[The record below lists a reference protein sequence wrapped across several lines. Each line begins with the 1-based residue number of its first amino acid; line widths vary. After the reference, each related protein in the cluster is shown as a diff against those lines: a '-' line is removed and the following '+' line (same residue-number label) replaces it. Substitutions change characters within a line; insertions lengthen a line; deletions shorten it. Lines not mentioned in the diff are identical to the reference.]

1 VSDVIREL
9 PDGLVLRRGRAD
21 DLDQVVALS
30 VDAHGEHDEHG
41 VRWCFGGGGAE
52 PSDWTV
58 VTDGDRVV
66 STVALLDRTVA
77 FGPVTVPVGQPEWVA
92 TVPDRRRRGLMRAQ
106 FDVLH
111 EWSRLRGHL
120 LQIIT
125 GIPYYYRRLGYG
137 YAADWAPRYRLGPAV
152 SPVPSGWTVDP
163 AGPAEADAIRR
174 LHEADGHPDIAMARS
189 PAEWSQ
195 VIGSPRT
202 DQLVFVA
209 RHAGQV
215 HGWMRIHR
223 YPDDTL
229 APFDVLESAADS
241 LDAATAL
248 LAHTR
253 AVADGLDVAVLAR
266 PDSVMA
272 PAVRAV
278 GDRTLDYLAWY
289 GRIPDPEALLDH
301 LRPLLSDRL
310 AASAFRDEAGELEL
324 SLYNSGLALT
334 FAKGEMTAVRAVPGR
349 EDPLE
354 EGRAGI
360 APDLFPAL
368 VFGRFD
374 PAELQRRY
382 DDVEFHRDLP
392 LVEALF
398 PHQLTD
404 LPPGP

>member
-1 VSDVIREL
+1 
-9 PDGLVLRRGRAD
+9 
-21 DLDQVVALS
+21 
-30 VDAHGEHDEHG
+30 
-41 VRWCFGGGGAE
+41 
-52 PSDWTV
+52 
-58 VTDGDRVV
+58 
-66 STVALLDRTVA
+66 
-77 FGPVTVPVGQPEWVA
+77 
-92 TVPDRRRRGLMRAQ
+92 MRAQ

-111 EWSRLRGHL
+111 EWSAARGHL

-137 YAADWAPRYRLGPAV
+137 YAADWAPRYRLGPAA
-152 SPVPSGWTVDP
+152 SPVPSGWTVEPADP
-163 AGPAEADAIRR
+163 TDADAIRGV
-174 LHEADGHPDIAMARS
+174 HDGDSHAEIARS
-189 PAEWSQ
+189 RSPGEWAQ
-195 VIGSPRT
+195 VIGSPRA

-209 RHAGQV
+209 RHAGAI

-223 YPDDTL
+223 YPDDDL

-241 LDAATAL
+241 ADAATAL
-248 LAHTR
+248 LAHART
-253 AVADGLDVAVLAR
+253 VADGLDVAVLAR
-266 PDSVMA
+266 SDSVMA

-289 GRIPDPEALLDH
+289 GRVPDPVALVEQ
-301 LRPLLSDRL
+301 LRPVLSDRL
-310 AASAFRDEAGELEL
+310 AASGFRDEAGELEI

-334 FAKGEMTAVRAVPGR
+334 YTKGEVTSVRAAAGR

-354 EGRAGI
+354 DGRAGI

-392 LVEALF
+392 LVEVLF
-398 PHQLTD
+398 PRQVAD
-404 LPPGP
+404 LKPGP